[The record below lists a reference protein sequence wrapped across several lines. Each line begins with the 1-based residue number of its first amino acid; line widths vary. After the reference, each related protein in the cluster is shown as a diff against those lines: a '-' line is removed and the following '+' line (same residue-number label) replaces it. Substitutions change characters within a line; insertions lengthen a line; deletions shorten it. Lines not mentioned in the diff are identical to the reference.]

1 MTTHMT
7 TLSMPKLSQVP
18 HWLIILFVFCFPF
31 STPIASYFATAL
43 LIFYL
48 ASGDWTQKWQAFKTS
63 RVLHL
68 CVALFAWTVLA
79 GVYSQASHDFLMK
92 DLFKYKKLLLA
103 IPVFFYM
110 TSLLKTR
117 MVWAYVAAEFFSI
130 ALSLYKGHGLVNLLL
145 TGTFEYSSN
154 FRIYIIEGM
163 HIALVMFILL
173 SHFVEN
179 PRRRLLT
186 GSLIFILCVHSMF
199 LNGRMSLISL
209 LLSLS
214 CFLFWHLQ
222 NMRQRLLA
230 FVAACLLLFTVYQHV
245 PLIQKRVDRTVAE
258 AQQAFEPGTPQ
269 SIRLQ
274 YFQISYDLFK
284 SQPLQGHGPGSFH
297 TATNSLADKDSEFLN
312 LLHTHNEYL
321 TLLSQYGLVGG
332 LLFALLVL
340 ASLRQMPVSRTS
352 TEAHIAFIG
361 MLLFLVNSLT
371 DSMLYMEGFFF
382 VYLIAYNFQ
391 TQKELKPCT

>member
-1 MTTHMT
+1 MT

-48 ASGDWTQKWQAFKTS
+48 ASGDWTQKWQAFKAS
-63 RVLHL
+63 KVLHL

-130 ALSLYKGHGLVNLLL
+130 LLSIYKGHGLVHLLL

-179 PRRRLLT
+179 PKRRILT
-186 GSLIFILCVHSMF
+186 GSLIFILCVHSVF

-214 CFLFWHLQ
+214 YFLFWLLPT
-222 NMRQRLLA
+222 MRRRLLA
-230 FVAACLLLFTVYQHV
+230 FVAACLLLFTAYQHV

-274 YFQISYDLFK
+274 YFQISFNLFK
-284 SQPLQGHGPGSFH
+284 SQPLVGLGPGSFR
-297 TATNSLADKDSEFLN
+297 TATNSLTDKDGEFLT

-332 LLFALLVL
+332 LLFVLLVL
-340 ASLRQMPVSRTS
+340 VSLRQMPVSRQSTS
-352 TEAHIAFIG
+352 VHIAYIG

-391 TQKELKPCT
+391 TQKEMKPCT

>member
-1 MTTHMT
+1 MI
-7 TLSMPKLSQVP
+7 TLSLTKLSQLS
-18 HWLIILFVFCFPF
+18 HWFIILFVFCFPF

-43 LIFYL
+43 VIFYL
-48 ASGDWTQKWQAFKTS
+48 ASGDWPSKWQAIKS
-63 RVLHL
+63 NRVLHV
-68 CVALFAWTVLA
+68 CVVLFAWTVFA
-79 GVYSQASHDFLMK
+79 GVYSQASHEFLMK

-117 MVWAYVAAEFFSI
+117 MVWAYVAGEFFSI
-130 ALSLYKGHGLVNLLL
+130 ALSLYKGHGLVHLLL

-173 SHFVEN
+173 SHFLEN

-186 GSLIFILCVHSMF
+186 GSLIVILCLHSVF

-209 LLSLS
+209 LLSLGY
-214 CFLFWHLQ
+214 FLFWRLQ
-222 NMRQRLLA
+222 NTRQRALA
-230 FVAACLLLFTVYQHV
+230 FVATCLLLFVAYQYV

-274 YFQISYDLFK
+274 YFQISFDLFK
-284 SQPLQGHGPGSFH
+284 SQPLIGHGPGSFH
-297 TATNSLADKDSEFLN
+297 TATTSLSDKEGEFIT

-332 LLFALLVL
+332 LLFVLLVM

-352 TEAHIAFIG
+352 TDIHIAYLG

-382 VYLIAYNFQ
+382 VYLIAYNYQ

>member
-1 MTTHMT
+1 MI
-7 TLSMPKLSQVP
+7 TLSLTKLSQLS
-18 HWLIILFVFCFPF
+18 HWFIILFVFCFPF

-43 LIFYL
+43 VIFYL
-48 ASGDWTQKWQAFKTS
+48 ASGDWPSKWQAIKS
-63 RVLHL
+63 NRVLHV
-68 CVALFAWTVLA
+68 CVVLFAWTVFA
-79 GVYSQASHDFLMK
+79 SVYSQASHEFLMK

-117 MVWAYVAAEFFSI
+117 MVWAYVAGEFFSI
-130 ALSLYKGHGLVNLLL
+130 ALSLYKGHGLVHLLL

-173 SHFVEN
+173 SHFLEN

-186 GSLIFILCVHSMF
+186 GSLIVILCLHSVF

-209 LLSLS
+209 LLSLGY
-214 CFLFWHLQ
+214 FLFWRLQ
-222 NMRQRLLA
+222 NTRQRALA
-230 FVAACLLLFTVYQHV
+230 FVATCLLLFVAYQYV

-274 YFQISYDLFK
+274 YFQISFDLFK
-284 SQPLQGHGPGSFH
+284 SQPLIGHGPGSFH
-297 TATNSLADKDSEFLN
+297 TATTSLSDKEGEFIT

-332 LLFALLVL
+332 LLFVLLVM

-352 TEAHIAFIG
+352 TDIHIAYLG

-382 VYLIAYNFQ
+382 VYLIAYNYQ
-391 TQKELKPCT
+391 TQKELKLCT

>member
-1 MTTHMT
+1 MT

-18 HWLIILFVFCFPF
+18 HWLILLFVFCFPF

-48 ASGDWTQKWQAFKTS
+48 ASGDWTQKWQAFKAS
-63 RVLHL
+63 KVLHQ

-117 MVWAYVAAEFFSI
+117 MAWAYVAAEFFSI
-130 ALSLYKGHGLVNLLL
+130 VLSLYKGHGLVHLLL

-179 PRRRLLT
+179 PKRRVWT
-186 GSLIFILCVHSMF
+186 GSLIFILCVHSVF

-209 LLSLS
+209 LLSL
-214 CFLFWHLQ
+214 CYFLFWHLST
-222 NMRQRLLA
+222 MRQRVLA

-245 PLIQKRVDRTVAE
+245 PLVQKRVDRTVAE

-274 YFQISYDLFK
+274 YFQISFDLFK
-284 SQPLQGHGPGSFH
+284 SQPLLGHGPGSFH
-297 TATNSLADKDSEFLN
+297 TATNSLADKQGEFLT

-332 LLFALLVL
+332 LLFVLLVL
-340 ASLRQMPVSRTS
+340 VSLRQMPVSRQS
-352 TEAHIAFIG
+352 TGVHIAYMG

-382 VYLIAYNFQ
+382 VYLIAYNYQ

>member
-1 MTTHMT
+1 MT

-297 TATNSLADKDSEFLN
+297 TATISLADKDSEFLN

>member
-1 MTTHMT
+1 MT
-7 TLSMPKLSQVP
+7 TLSLTKLSQLS
-18 HWLIILFVFCFPF
+18 HWFIILFVFCFPF

-43 LIFYL
+43 VIFYL
-48 ASGDWTQKWQAFKTS
+48 ASGDWPSKWQAIKS
-63 RVLHL
+63 NRVLHV
-68 CVALFAWTVLA
+68 CVVLFAWTVFA
-79 GVYSQASHDFLMK
+79 GVYSQASHEFLMK

-117 MVWAYVAAEFFSI
+117 MVWAYVAGEFFCI
-130 ALSLYKGHGLVNLLL
+130 ALSLYKGHGLVHLLL

-173 SHFVEN
+173 SHFLEN

-186 GSLIFILCVHSMF
+186 GSLIVILCLHSVF

-209 LLSLS
+209 LLSLGY
-214 CFLFWHLQ
+214 FLFWRLQ
-222 NMRQRLLA
+222 NTRQRALA
-230 FVAACLLLFTVYQHV
+230 FVATCLLLFVAYQYV

-274 YFQISYDLFK
+274 YFQISFDLFK
-284 SQPLQGHGPGSFH
+284 SQPLIGHGPGSFH
-297 TATNSLADKDSEFLN
+297 TATTSLSDKEGEFIT

-332 LLFALLVL
+332 LLFVLLVM

-352 TEAHIAFIG
+352 TDIHIAYLG

-382 VYLIAYNFQ
+382 VYLIAYNYQ

>member
-1 MTTHMT
+1 MT
-7 TLSMPKLSQVP
+7 TLSLTKLSQLP
-18 HWLIILFVFCFPF
+18 HWFIILFVFCFPF

-43 LIFYL
+43 VIFYL
-48 ASGDWTQKWQAFKTS
+48 ASGDWPSKWQAIKS
-63 RVLHL
+63 NRVLHV
-68 CVALFAWTVLA
+68 CVVLFAWTVFA
-79 GVYSQASHDFLMK
+79 GVYSQASHEFLMK

-117 MVWAYVAAEFFSI
+117 MVWAYVAGEFFSI
-130 ALSLYKGHGLVNLLL
+130 ALSLYKGHGLVHLLL
-145 TGTFEYSSN
+145 TGTYEYSSN

-173 SHFVEN
+173 SHFLEN

-186 GSLIFILCVHSMF
+186 GSLIVILCLHSVF

-209 LLSLS
+209 LLSLGY
-214 CFLFWHLQ
+214 FLFWRLQ
-222 NMRQRLLA
+222 NTRQRALA
-230 FVAACLLLFTVYQHV
+230 FVAACLLLFVAYQYV

-274 YFQISYDLFK
+274 YFQISFDLFK
-284 SQPLQGHGPGSFH
+284 SQPLIGHGPGSFH
-297 TATNSLADKDSEFLN
+297 TATTSLSDKEGEFIT

-321 TLLSQYGLVGG
+321 TLLSQYGLIGC
-332 LLFALLVL
+332 LLFALLV
-340 ASLRQMPVSRTS
+340 ATSLRHMPVSRTS
-352 TEAHIAFIG
+352 TDIHIAYLG
-361 MLLFLVNSLT
+361 MLLFLINSLT

-382 VYLIAYNFQ
+382 VYLIAYNYQ

>member
-1 MTTHMT
+1 MI
-7 TLSMPKLSQVP
+7 TLSLTKLSQLS
-18 HWLIILFVFCFPF
+18 HWFIILFVFCFPF

-43 LIFYL
+43 VIFYL
-48 ASGDWTQKWQAFKTS
+48 ASGDWPSKWQAIKS
-63 RVLHL
+63 NRVLHV
-68 CVALFAWTVLA
+68 CVVLFAWTVFA
-79 GVYSQASHDFLMK
+79 SVYSQASHEFLMK

-117 MVWAYVAAEFFSI
+117 MVWAYVAGEFFSI
-130 ALSLYKGHGLVNLLL
+130 ALSLYKGHGLVHLLL

-173 SHFVEN
+173 SHFLEN

-186 GSLIFILCVHSMF
+186 GSLIVILCLHSVF

-209 LLSLS
+209 LLSLGY
-214 CFLFWHLQ
+214 FLFWRLQ
-222 NMRQRLLA
+222 NTRQRALA
-230 FVAACLLLFTVYQHV
+230 FVATCLLLFVAYQYV

-274 YFQISYDLFK
+274 YFQISFDLFK
-284 SQPLQGHGPGSFH
+284 SQPLIGHGPGSFH
-297 TATNSLADKDSEFLN
+297 TATTSLSDKEGEFIT

-332 LLFALLVL
+332 LLFVLLVM

-352 TEAHIAFIG
+352 TDIHIAYLG

-382 VYLIAYNFQ
+382 VYLIAYNYQ

>member
-1 MTTHMT
+1 MT
-7 TLSMPKLSQVP
+7 TLSLTKLSQLP
-18 HWLIILFVFCFPF
+18 HWFIILFVFCFPF

-43 LIFYL
+43 VIFYL
-48 ASGDWTQKWQAFKTS
+48 ASGDWPSKWQAIKS
-63 RVLHL
+63 NRVLHV
-68 CVALFAWTVLA
+68 CVVLFAWTVFA
-79 GVYSQASHDFLMK
+79 GVYSQASHEFLMK

-117 MVWAYVAAEFFSI
+117 MVWAYVAGEFFSI
-130 ALSLYKGHGLVNLLL
+130 ALSLYKGHGLVHLLL

-173 SHFVEN
+173 SHFLEN

-186 GSLIFILCVHSMF
+186 GSLIVILCLHSVF

-209 LLSLS
+209 LLSLGY
-214 CFLFWHLQ
+214 FLFWRLQ
-222 NMRQRLLA
+222 NTRQRALA
-230 FVAACLLLFTVYQHV
+230 FVAACLLLFVAYQYV

-274 YFQISYDLFK
+274 YFQISFDLFK
-284 SQPLQGHGPGSFH
+284 SQPLIGHGPGSFH
-297 TATNSLADKDSEFLN
+297 TATTSLSDKEGEFIT

-321 TLLSQYGLVGG
+321 TLLSQYGLIGC
-332 LLFALLVL
+332 LLFALLV
-340 ASLRQMPVSRTS
+340 ATSLRQMPVSRTS
-352 TEAHIAFIG
+352 TDIHIAYLG
-361 MLLFLVNSLT
+361 MLLFLINSLT

-382 VYLIAYNFQ
+382 VYLIAYNYQ

>member
-1 MTTHMT
+1 MT
-7 TLSMPKLSQVP
+7 TLSLTKLSQLP
-18 HWLIILFVFCFPF
+18 HWFIILFVFCFPF

-43 LIFYL
+43 VIFYL
-48 ASGDWTQKWQAFKTS
+48 ASGDWPSKWQAIKS
-63 RVLHL
+63 NRVLHV
-68 CVALFAWTVLA
+68 CVVLFAWTVFA
-79 GVYSQASHDFLMK
+79 GVYSQASHEFLMK

-117 MVWAYVAAEFFSI
+117 MVWAYVAGEFFSI
-130 ALSLYKGHGLVNLLL
+130 ALSLYKGHGLVHLLL
-145 TGTFEYSSN
+145 TGTYEYSSN

-173 SHFVEN
+173 SHFLEN

-186 GSLIFILCVHSMF
+186 GSLIVILCLHSVF

-209 LLSLS
+209 LLSLGY
-214 CFLFWHLQ
+214 FLFWRLQ
-222 NMRQRLLA
+222 NTRQRALA
-230 FVAACLLLFTVYQHV
+230 FVAACLLLFVAYQYV

-274 YFQISYDLFK
+274 YFQISFDLFK
-284 SQPLQGHGPGSFH
+284 SQPLIGHGPGSFH
-297 TATNSLADKDSEFLN
+297 TATTSLSDKEGEFIT

-321 TLLSQYGLVGG
+321 TLLSQYGLIGC
-332 LLFALLVL
+332 LLFALLV
-340 ASLRQMPVSRTS
+340 ATSLRQMPVSRTS
-352 TEAHIAFIG
+352 TDIHIAYLG
-361 MLLFLVNSLT
+361 MLLFLINSLT

-382 VYLIAYNFQ
+382 VYLIAYNYQ

>member
-1 MTTHMT
+1 MT

-18 HWLIILFVFCFPF
+18 HWLIILFIFCFPF

-43 LIFYL
+43 VIFYL
-48 ASGDWTQKWQAFKTS
+48 ASGDWPSKWQAIKS
-63 RVLHL
+63 NRVLHV
-68 CVALFAWTVLA
+68 CVVLFAWTVFA
-79 GVYSQASHDFLMK
+79 SVYSQASHEFLMK

-130 ALSLYKGHGLVNLLL
+130 ALSLYKGHGLVHLLL

-173 SHFVEN
+173 SHFLEN

-186 GSLIFILCVHSMF
+186 GSLIVILCLHSVF

-209 LLSLS
+209 LLSLGY
-214 CFLFWHLQ
+214 FLFWRLQ
-222 NMRQRLLA
+222 NTRQRALA
-230 FVAACLLLFTVYQHV
+230 FVAACLLLFVAYQYV

-274 YFQISYDLFK
+274 YFQISFDLFK
-284 SQPLQGHGPGSFH
+284 SQPLIGHGPGSFH
-297 TATNSLADKDSEFLN
+297 TATTSLSDKEGEFIT

-321 TLLSQYGLVGG
+321 TLLSQYGLIGC
-332 LLFALLVL
+332 LLFALLV
-340 ASLRQMPVSRTS
+340 ATSLRHMPVSRTS
-352 TEAHIAFIG
+352 TDIHIAYLG
-361 MLLFLVNSLT
+361 MLLFLINSLT

-382 VYLIAYNFQ
+382 VYLIAYNYQ

>member
-1 MTTHMT
+1 
-7 TLSMPKLSQVP
+7 V
-18 HWLIILFVFCFPF
+18 V
-31 STPIASYFATAL
+31 
-43 LIFYL
+43 
-48 ASGDWTQKWQAFKTS
+48 
-63 RVLHL
+63 
-68 CVALFAWTVLA
+68 LFAWTVFA
-79 GVYSQASHDFLMK
+79 GVYSQASHEFLMK

-117 MVWAYVAAEFFSI
+117 MVWAYVAGEFFSI
-130 ALSLYKGHGLVNLLL
+130 ALSLYKGHGLVHLLL

-173 SHFVEN
+173 SHFLEN

-186 GSLIFILCVHSMF
+186 GSLIVILCLHSVF

-209 LLSLS
+209 LLSLGY
-214 CFLFWHLQ
+214 FLFWRLQ
-222 NMRQRLLA
+222 NTRQRALA
-230 FVAACLLLFTVYQHV
+230 FVAACLLLFVAYQYV

-274 YFQISYDLFK
+274 YFQISFDLFK
-284 SQPLQGHGPGSFH
+284 SQPLIGHGPGSFH
-297 TATNSLADKDSEFLN
+297 TATTSLSDKEGEFIT

-321 TLLSQYGLVGG
+321 TLLSQYGLIGC
-332 LLFALLVL
+332 LLFALLV
-340 ASLRQMPVSRTS
+340 ATSLRHMPVSRTS
-352 TEAHIAFIG
+352 TDIHIAYLG

-382 VYLIAYNFQ
+382 VYLIAYNYQ

>member
-1 MTTHMT
+1 MT
-7 TLSMPKLSQVP
+7 TLSMTKLSQVP

-48 ASGDWTQKWQAFKTS
+48 ASGDWTQKWQAFKAS
-63 RVLHL
+63 KVLHL
-68 CVALFAWTVLA
+68 CVALFAWTVFA
-79 GVYSQASHDFLMK
+79 GIYSEANHDFLMK

-110 TSLLKTR
+110 TSLLKKR
-117 MVWAYVAAEFFSI
+117 MIWAYVAAEFFSI
-130 ALSLYKGHGLVNLLL
+130 VLSLYKGHGLVHLLL

-154 FRIYIIEGM
+154 FRIYIVEGM
-163 HIALVMFILL
+163 HIGLVMFILL

-179 PRRRLLT
+179 PKQRVLT
-186 GSLIFILCVHSMF
+186 GGLIFILCVHSVF

-214 CFLFWHLQ
+214 YFLFWYLPTI
-222 NMRQRLLA
+222 RQRVLA
-230 FVAACLLLFTVYQHV
+230 FVAVCLFLFTVYQHV
-245 PLIQKRVDRTVAE
+245 PLIQKRVNRTVAE
-258 AQQAFEPGTPQ
+258 AQQAFETDTPQ

-274 YFQISYDLFK
+274 YFQISFNLFK
-284 SQPLQGHGPGSFH
+284 SQPLIGLGPGSFR
-297 TATNSLADKDSEFLN
+297 TATNSLADKEGEFLT

-321 TLLSQYGLVGG
+321 TLLSQYGLVGI
-332 LLFALLVL
+332 LLFVLLVL
-340 ASLRQMPVSRTS
+340 VSLRQMPVSHQS
-352 TEAHIAFIG
+352 TGVHIAYMG
-361 MLLFLVNSLT
+361 MLLFLVNALT

-382 VYLIAYNFQ
+382 VYLIAYNYQ

>member
-1 MTTHMT
+1 MT
-7 TLSMPKLSQVP
+7 TLSLPKLSQLP
-18 HWLIILFVFCFPF
+18 QWFIILFVFSFPF

-48 ASGDWTQKWQAFKTS
+48 ASGDWPSKWQAIKTN
-63 RVLHL
+63 RVLHV
-68 CVALFAWTVLA
+68 CVALFAWTVFA
-79 GVYSQASHDFLMK
+79 GVYSQASHEFLMK

-130 ALSLYKGHGLVNLLL
+130 ALSLYKGHGLVHLLL

-179 PRRRLLT
+179 PKRRLLT
-186 GSLIFILCVHSMF
+186 GSLIFILCVHSVF

-214 CFLFWHLQ
+214 YFLFWRLQ
-222 NMRQRLLA
+222 NMRQRALA
-230 FVAACLLLFTVYQHV
+230 FVAACLLLFVAYQQL

-258 AQQAFEPGTPQ
+258 AQQAFEPGAPQ

-274 YFQISYDLFK
+274 YFQISFDLFK
-284 SQPLQGHGPGSFH
+284 SQPLIGHGPGSFH
-297 TATNSLADKDSEFLN
+297 TATTSLADKDGEFIT

-340 ASLRQMPVSRTS
+340 ASLRHMPVSRTS
-352 TEAHIAFIG
+352 TDAHIAFMGI
-361 MLLFLVNSLT
+361 LLFLVNSLT

-382 VYLIAYNFQ
+382 VYLIAYNYQ
-391 TQKELKPCT
+391 TQNELKPCT

>member
-1 MTTHMT
+1 MT

-79 GVYSQASHDFLMK
+79 GMYSQASDNFLMK

-130 ALSLYKGHGLVNLLL
+130 ALSLYKGHGLVHLLL

-154 FRIYIIEGM
+154 FRIYIIEGV
-163 HIALVMFILL
+163 HIALVLFILL

-179 PRRRLLT
+179 LRRRLLT
-186 GSLIFILCVHSMF
+186 GSLIFILCVHSVF

-214 CFLFWHLQ
+214 YFLFWRLQ
-222 NMRQRLLA
+222 NMRQRALA

-258 AQQAFEPGTPQ
+258 AQQAFEAGTPQ
-269 SIRLQ
+269 STRLQ
-274 YFQISYDLFK
+274 FFQISFDLFK
-284 SQPLQGHGPGSFH
+284 SQPLLGHGPGSFR
-297 TATNSLADKDSEFLN
+297 TATNSMADKEGEFLT
-312 LLHTHNEYL
+312 LLHSHNEYL

-332 LLFALLVL
+332 LLFMLLVL
-340 ASLRQMPVSRTS
+340 VSLRQMPVSRQS
-352 TEAHIAFIG
+352 TGVHIAYVGI
-361 MLLFLVNSLT
+361 LLFLVNSLT

-382 VYLIAYNFQ
+382 VYLIAYNYQ
-391 TQKELKPCT
+391 TQKELKLCT